1 MRVFKG
7 LMEKGGRPPLPLLRL
22 AVPHVDFPLPRAVH
36 LDRLLRKFHSGYNR
50 SKRPHVNLVIPQRRV
65 ADIISPL
72 RPLDINAVQYHFSLS
87 LDSLDQAFTISAT
100 IIMGI
105 KIVIILEF
113 KGLTAERRGL
123 PLPALLQGIPPPFLC
138 FSCSWFGVHPAFPFR

>member
-1 MRVFKG
+1 
-7 LMEKGGRPPLPLLRL
+7 
-22 AVPHVDFPLPRAVH
+22 
-36 LDRLLRKFHSGYNR
+36 
-50 SKRPHVNLVIPQRRV
+50 VIPQRRV

-100 IIMGI
+100 IIIGL

-113 KGLTAERRGL
+113 KGLTVERRGL
-123 PLPALLQGIPPPFLC
+123 PLPALLQGIPPPSF
-138 FSCSWFGVHPAFPFR
+138 AFPVLGSGYTLPFLSDRIFSGIA